1 MILVTTGAIEMEEGG
16 SFKYLGPF
24 PFIHVRMDRAEK
36 FDRKGNWIKFLR
48 ARAWISIIQFFLFIF
63 CIFINS

>member
-16 SFKYLGPF
+16 SFKYLGAF

-36 FDRKGNWIKFLR
+36 FDKKGNWIKF
-48 ARAWISIIQFFLFIF
+48 
-63 CIFINS
+63 